1 MQVFFLF
8 LAAILLG
15 FAWLSP
21 FHYNPWVMFS
31 SEMSTFAAGLSV
43 LAVLFYQNIK
53 IPRAQLL
60 LLPFTLIPVVQ
71 WAFGLV
77 FDFSTALLSSLYLL
91 GFWFM
96 VLAGY
101 NLSLDQKKRDQIFS
115 GFSLLIIITSL
126 FTSLIAIFQ
135 WLNIESHLIYTLHLI
150 GNRPYGNFGQPNN
163 MATFLIIGLLGCL
176 YLYEKHKVTLWL
188 LLPSALIILFTIA
201 LSQSRTSWIVFPFLL
216 IYWMV
221 KQFGKQ
227 KRFRFVQGLLWCL
240 AFFLIAGLI
249 LPYITQFIEFSTNTE
264 ITETSSFVARAGSG
278 HERIG
283 MWIQILHAIA
293 QQPWLGYGWSQTS
306 VAVVDSIQY
315 GTVHVWFNSAHNVL
329 LDIIIWNGIPI
340 GIVIIAYFAC
350 WFVWLNQQAKET
362 ISIIAIMMVC
372 TVLIH
377 AMLEFPQ
384 RYAYFLLTCG
394 FLLGIIQ
401 AQTPVLKGIVLNK
414 QVLRLIWGIS
424 VILLVAIWRD
434 YNVYV
439 TNSNLLF
446 KNKQPN
452 AEILGSNQIFILTQF
467 EQRLKWIEMKP
478 ETTLSDADLAVWGNF
493 VKNKATPY
501 NLRKYAQLLA
511 YNGKVEQAEQQ
522 IFILQHLYR
531 QQITLAEI
539 GRAHV

>member
-15 FAWLSP
+15 SAWLSP
-21 FHYNPWVMFS
+21 FHYSPWVMFS
-31 SEMSTFAAGLSV
+31 SEVSTFGAGLCV
-43 LAVLFYQNIK
+43 LISLLQQNIK
-53 IPRAQLL
+53 IPRAQIL
-60 LLPFTLIPVVQ
+60 LLPFTLIPIVQ
-71 WAFGLV
+71 WGCGLV
-77 FDFSTALLSSLYLL
+77 FDLSTALLSTFYLL

-101 NLSLDQKKRDQIFS
+101 NLSLDQKKREQIFS

-350 WFVWLNQQAKET
+350 WFLWLNQQAKET

-522 IFILQHLYR
+522 IFILRHLYR
-531 QQITLAEI
+531 QQITLAELLKNK
-539 GRAHV
+539 

>member
-15 FAWLSP
+15 SAWLSP

-43 LAVLFYQNIK
+43 LAALFYQNIK
-53 IPRAQLL
+53 IPRAQIL
-60 LLPFTLIPVVQ
+60 LLPFTLIPIVQ
-71 WAFGLV
+71 WGCGLV
-77 FDFSTALLSSLYLL
+77 FDLSTALLSTFYLL

-115 GFSLLIIITSL
+115 GFSLLVIITSL

-176 YLYEKHKVTLWL
+176 YLYEKNKVTVWL

-201 LSQSRTSWIVFPFLL
+201 LSQSRTSWIVFPFLS
-216 IYWMV
+216 IYWVV

-340 GIVIIAYFAC
+340 GIVIIAYFTC
-350 WFVWLNQQAKET
+350 WFLWLNQQAKET

-401 AQTPVLKGIVLNK
+401 AQTSVLKGIVLNK

-424 VILLVAIWRD
+424 LILLLAIWRD

-452 AEILGSNQIFILTQF
+452 AEVLGSNQIFVLTQF

-531 QQITLAEI
+531 QQITLAELLKDK
-539 GRAHV
+539 

>member
-15 FAWLSP
+15 SAWLSP

-43 LAVLFYQNIK
+43 LAALFYQNIK
-53 IPRAQLL
+53 IPRAQIL
-60 LLPFTLIPVVQ
+60 LLPFTLIPIVQ
-71 WAFGLV
+71 WGCGLV
-77 FDFSTALLSSLYLL
+77 FDLSTALLSTFYLL

-115 GFSLLIIITSL
+115 GFSLLVIITSL

-176 YLYEKHKVTLWL
+176 YLYEKNKVTVWL

-201 LSQSRTSWIVFPFLL
+201 LSQSRTSWIVFPFLF
-216 IYWMV
+216 IYWVV
-221 KQFGKQ
+221 KQSGKQ

-340 GIVIIAYFAC
+340 GIVIIAYFTC
-350 WFVWLNQQAKET
+350 WFLWLNQQAKET

-424 VILLVAIWRD
+424 LILLLAIWRD

-452 AEILGSNQIFILTQF
+452 AEVLGSNQIFVLTQF

-531 QQITLAEI
+531 QQITLAELLKDK
-539 GRAHV
+539 

>member
-15 FAWLSP
+15 SAWLSP
-21 FHYNPWVMFS
+21 FHYSPWVMFS
-31 SEMSTFAAGLSV
+31 SEVSTFGAGLCV
-43 LAVLFYQNIK
+43 LISLLQQNIK
-53 IPRAQLL
+53 IPRAQIL
-60 LLPFTLIPVVQ
+60 LLPFTLIPIVQ
-71 WAFGLV
+71 WSCGLV
-77 FDFSTALLSSLYLL
+77 FDLSTALLSTFYLL

-101 NLSLDQKKRDQIFS
+101 NLSLDQKKKDQIFS
-115 GFSLLIIITSL
+115 GFSLLVIITSL
-126 FTSLIAIFQ
+126 LTSLIAIFQ

-176 YLYEKHKVTLWL
+176 YLYEKNKVTVWL

-216 IYWMV
+216 IYWIV

-401 AQTPVLKGIVLNK
+401 AQTPILKGIVLNK
-414 QVLRLIWGIS
+414 QVLRLIWGVS
-424 VILLVAIWRD
+424 LILLLAIWRD

-452 AEILGSNQIFILTQF
+452 AEVLGSNQIFVLTQF

-531 QQITLAEI
+531 QQITLAELLKDK
-539 GRAHV
+539 

>member
-31 SEMSTFAAGLSV
+31 SEISTFAAGLSV
-43 LAVLFYQNIK
+43 LAALFYHHIK
-53 IPRAQLL
+53 IPRAQIL
-60 LLPFTLIPVVQ
+60 LLPFTLIPIVQ
-71 WAFGLV
+71 WGCGLV
-77 FDFSTALLSSLYLL
+77 FDLSTALLSTLYLL

-115 GFSLLIIITSL
+115 GFSLLVIITSL

-350 WFVWLNQQAKET
+350 WFLWLNQQAKET

-452 AEILGSNQIFILTQF
+452 AEILGSNQIFVLTQF

-531 QQITLAEI
+531 QQITLAELLKNK
-539 GRAHV
+539 

>member
-31 SEMSTFAAGLSV
+31 SEISTFAAGLSV
-43 LAVLFYQNIK
+43 LAALFYHHIK
-53 IPRAQLL
+53 IPRAQIL
-60 LLPFTLIPVVQ
+60 LLPFTLIPIVQ
-71 WAFGLV
+71 WGCGLV
-77 FDFSTALLSSLYLL
+77 FDLSTALLSTFYLL

-96 VLAGY
+96 ILAGY

-531 QQITLAEI
+531 QQITLAELLKDK
-539 GRAHV
+539 

>member
-15 FAWLSP
+15 SAWLSP

-43 LAVLFYQNIK
+43 LAALFYQNIK
-53 IPRAQLL
+53 IPRAQIL
-60 LLPFTLIPVVQ
+60 LLPFTLIPIVQ
-71 WAFGLV
+71 WGCGLV
-77 FDFSTALLSSLYLL
+77 FDLSTALLSTFYLL

-115 GFSLLIIITSL
+115 GFSLLVIITSL

-176 YLYEKHKVTLWL
+176 YLYEKNKVTVWL

-201 LSQSRTSWIVFPFLL
+201 LSQSRTSWIVFPFLS
-216 IYWMV
+216 IYWVV

-340 GIVIIAYFAC
+340 GIVIIAYFTC
-350 WFVWLNQQAKET
+350 WFLWLNQQAKET

-401 AQTPVLKGIVLNK
+401 AQTSVLKGIVINK

-424 VILLVAIWRD
+424 LILLLAIWRD

-452 AEILGSNQIFILTQF
+452 AEVLGSNQIFVLTQF

-531 QQITLAEI
+531 QQITLAELLKDK
-539 GRAHV
+539 

>member
-15 FAWLSP
+15 SAWLSP
-21 FHYNPWVMFS
+21 FHYSPWVMFS
-31 SEMSTFAAGLSV
+31 SEVSTFGAGLCV
-43 LAVLFYQNIK
+43 LISLLQQNIK
-53 IPRAQLL
+53 IPRAQIL
-60 LLPFTLIPVVQ
+60 LLPFTLIPIVQ
-71 WAFGLV
+71 WGCGLV
-77 FDFSTALLSSLYLL
+77 FDLSTALLSTFYLL

-115 GFSLLIIITSL
+115 GFSLLVIITSL

-176 YLYEKHKVTLWL
+176 YLYEKNKVTVWL

-201 LSQSRTSWIVFPFLL
+201 LSQSRTSWIVFPFLF
-216 IYWMV
+216 IYWVV

-340 GIVIIAYFAC
+340 GIVIIAYFTC
-350 WFVWLNQQAKET
+350 WFLWLNQQAKET

-424 VILLVAIWRD
+424 LILLLAIWRD

-452 AEILGSNQIFILTQF
+452 AEVLGSNQIFVLTQF

-478 ETTLSDADLAVWGNF
+478 ETTLSDADLAMWGNF

-531 QQITLAEI
+531 QQITLAELLKDK
-539 GRAHV
+539 

>member
-43 LAVLFYQNIK
+43 LAALFYQNIK
-53 IPRAQLL
+53 IPRAQIL
-60 LLPFTLIPVVQ
+60 LLPFTLIPIVQ
-71 WAFGLV
+71 WGCGLV
-77 FDFSTALLSSLYLL
+77 FDLSTALLSTFYLL

-101 NLSLDQKKRDQIFS
+101 NLSLDQKKKDQIFS
-115 GFSLLIIITSL
+115 GFSLLVIITSL
-126 FTSLIAIFQ
+126 LTSLIAIFQ

-176 YLYEKHKVTLWL
+176 YLYEKNKVTVWL

-216 IYWMV
+216 IYWIV

-340 GIVIIAYFAC
+340 GIVIIAYFTC
-350 WFVWLNQQAKET
+350 WFLWLNQQAKET

-377 AMLEFPQ
+377 TMLEFPQ

-414 QVLRLIWGIS
+414 QVLRLIWGVS
-424 VILLVAIWRD
+424 LILLVAIWRD

-531 QQITLAEI
+531 QQITLAELLKNK
-539 GRAHV
+539 

>member
-15 FAWLSP
+15 SAWLSP
-21 FHYNPWVMFS
+21 FHYSPWVMFS
-31 SEMSTFAAGLSV
+31 SEVSTFGAGLCV
-43 LAVLFYQNIK
+43 LISLLQQNIK
-53 IPRAQLL
+53 IPRAQIL
-60 LLPFTLIPVVQ
+60 LLPFTLIPIVQ
-71 WAFGLV
+71 WGCGLV
-77 FDFSTALLSSLYLL
+77 FDLSTALLSTFYLL

-115 GFSLLIIITSL
+115 GFSLLVIITSL

-176 YLYEKHKVTLWL
+176 YLYEKNKVTVWL

-201 LSQSRTSWIVFPFLL
+201 LSQSRTSWIVFPFLF
-216 IYWMV
+216 IYWVV

-315 GTVHVWFNSAHNVL
+315 GTVHVWFNSAHNML

-340 GIVIIAYFAC
+340 GIVIIAYFTC
-350 WFVWLNQQAKET
+350 WFLWLNQQAKET

-424 VILLVAIWRD
+424 LILLLAIWRD

-452 AEILGSNQIFILTQF
+452 AEVLGSNQIFVLTQL

-531 QQITLAEI
+531 QQITLAELLKNK
-539 GRAHV
+539 

>member
-43 LAVLFYQNIK
+43 LAALFYQNIK
-53 IPRAQLL
+53 IPRAQIL
-60 LLPFTLIPVVQ
+60 LLPFTLTPIVQ
-71 WAFGLV
+71 WGFGLV
-77 FDFSTALLSSLYLL
+77 FDLSTALLSTFYLL

-115 GFSLLIIITSL
+115 GFSLLVIITSL
-126 FTSLIAIFQ
+126 LTSLIAIFQ

-201 LSQSRTSWIVFPFLL
+201 LSQSRTSWIVFPFLF
-216 IYWMV
+216 IYWVV

-315 GTVHVWFNSAHNVL
+315 GTVHVWFNSAHNIL
-329 LDIIIWNGIPI
+329 LDLIIWNGIPI
-340 GIVIIAYFAC
+340 SIVIIAYFTC
-350 WFVWLNQQAKET
+350 WFLWLNQQAKET

-414 QVLRLIWGIS
+414 QVFRLIGGIS

-478 ETTLSDADLAVWGNF
+478 KTTLSDADLAVWGNF

-531 QQITLAEI
+531 QQITLAELLKDK
-539 GRAHV
+539 

>member
-31 SEMSTFAAGLSV
+31 SEISTFAAGLSV
-43 LAVLFYQNIK
+43 LAALFYHHIK
-53 IPRAQLL
+53 IPRAQIL
-60 LLPFTLIPVVQ
+60 LLPFTLIPIVQ
-71 WAFGLV
+71 WGCGLV
-77 FDFSTALLSSLYLL
+77 FDLSTALLSTLYLL

-115 GFSLLIIITSL
+115 GFSLLVIITSL

-176 YLYEKHKVTLWL
+176 YLYEKNKVTVWL

-216 IYWMV
+216 IYWIV

-340 GIVIIAYFAC
+340 GVVIIAYFTC
-350 WFVWLNQQAKET
+350 WFLWLNQQAKET

-401 AQTPVLKGIVLNK
+401 AQTPILKGIVLNK

-424 VILLVAIWRD
+424 LILLLAIWRD

-478 ETTLSDADLAVWGNF
+478 KTTLSDADLAVWGNF

-501 NLRKYAQLLA
+501 NLRKYTQLLA

-522 IFILQHLYR
+522 IFILQYLYR
-531 QQITLAEI
+531 QQITLAELLKDK
-539 GRAHV
+539 

>member
-240 AFFLIAGLI
+240 AFFLIASLI

-531 QQITLAEI
+531 QQITLAELLKNK
-539 GRAHV
+539 